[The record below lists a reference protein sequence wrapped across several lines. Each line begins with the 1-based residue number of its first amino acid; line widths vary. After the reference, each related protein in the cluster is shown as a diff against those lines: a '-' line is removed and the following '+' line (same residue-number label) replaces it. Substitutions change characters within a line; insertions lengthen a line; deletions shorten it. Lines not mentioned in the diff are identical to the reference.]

1 MVFLLRQFA
10 DLALKIAAVAV
21 LSALLA
27 TVILGVVS
35 RALGEPVVF
44 SDELARYLMVWL
56 AFLGWILASRRR
68 SHIRITVL
76 IGLLP
81 AGGRRLAEV
90 IIQAGIMLFGVLLLR
105 DGLTLVTR
113 NLDVESVSLPVPS
126 AIIYVPVVLAGL
138 ATALQAV
145 EEIVALLSPAA
156 KADAVAV
163 SGGTIL

>member
-126 AIIYVPVVLAGL
+126 AIIYGPVVLAGL

-163 SGGTIL
+163 SGGKIL

>member
-81 AGGRRLAEV
+81 AGGRRFAEV
-90 IIQAGIMLFGVLLLR
+90 FIQAGIMLFGVLLLR

-126 AIIYVPVVLAGL
+126 AVIYVPVVLAGL
-138 ATALQAV
+138 ATVLQAV

-163 SGGTIL
+163 SGGKIL